1 MQIKKNLY
9 LFLIKI
15 MSFISFSKKSDN
27 VSYLMSFGGNID
39 FIQRLNERCLA
50 RKQHLIVFYR
60 PSMELE
66 AIEIQKSGIEI
77 KMFVENISFVLMLI
91 PLISKSSLLFVD
103 NYFAFLATMH
113 TKKSTRIVQL
123 WHANGAIK
131 SFGWEEPKTNSRSTS
146 DKKRFQTVYDQFDNF
161 IVGSTKM
168 GTVFEKSYHVTTDKI
183 LEIGYPASDKFQ
195 NSDWQNKMKNS
206 IFASHPDLKN
216 KKIIL
221 YAPTYRENISGDVTL
236 EIPGDFSGIQKL
248 LDDET
253 KLIIKLHPHLRD
265 KEIKLKSIL
274 SKDIVWIDDYSTGEL
289 LTITNCLITDY
300 SSVIFD
306 FSLLPNAEQILFYCF
321 DYQSY
326 KDSIGIQS
334 DFHEWAP
341 GPIVQT
347 MSELVNAYQKVQNSD
362 RQLDT
367 FNLLWNTANDGYATK
382 RVLDY
387 YFK

>member
-1 MQIKKNLY
+1 
-9 LFLIKI
+9 
-15 MSFISFSKKSDN
+15 MSLISFSKKSDN

-66 AIEIQKSGIEI
+66 AIEIQKIGIET
-77 KMFVENISFVLMLI
+77 KMFVENIFFVLNLI

-103 NYFAFLATMH
+103 NYFAFLATMY
-113 TKKSTRIVQL
+113 TKKSTKIVQL

-131 SFGWEEPKTNSRSTS
+131 SFGWDEPKTNNRSDS
-146 DKKRFQTVYDQFDNF
+146 DKKRFQAVYDQFDNF

-168 GTVFEKSYHVTTDKI
+168 GAVFEQSYHIDTDRI

-195 NSDWQNKMKNS
+195 NIDWQNKMKNN
-206 IFASHPDLKN
+206 IFASYPNLKN
-216 KKIIL
+216 KKVIL
-221 YAPTYRENISGDVTL
+221 YAPTYRENISGDVAL
-236 EIPGDFSGIQKL
+236 ELPEDFSNIQKL

-265 KEIKLKSIL
+265 KEIELKSIL
-274 SKDIVWIDDYSTGEL
+274 SKDIVWVDDYSTGEL

-300 SSVIFD
+300 SSVVFD

-321 DYQSY
+321 DYQIY

-334 DFHEWAP
+334 EFQEWAP

-347 MSELVNAYQKVQNSD
+347 MNELVNAYQKVQNSD

>member
-1 MQIKKNLY
+1 
-9 LFLIKI
+9 
-15 MSFISFSKKSDN
+15 
-27 VSYLMSFGGNID
+27 MSFGGNID

-66 AIEIQKSGIEI
+66 AIEIQKIGIET
-77 KMFVENISFVLMLI
+77 KMFVENIFFVLNLI

-103 NYFAFLATMH
+103 NYFAFLATMY
-113 TKKSTRIVQL
+113 TKKSTKIVQL

-131 SFGWEEPKTNSRSTS
+131 SFGWDEPKTNNRSDS
-146 DKKRFQTVYDQFDNF
+146 DKKRFQAVYDQFDNF

-168 GTVFEKSYHVTTDKI
+168 GAVFEQSYHIDTDRI

-195 NSDWQNKMKNS
+195 NIDWQNKMKNN
-206 IFASHPDLKN
+206 IFASYPNLKN
-216 KKIIL
+216 KKVIL
-221 YAPTYRENISGDVTL
+221 YAPTYRENISGDVAL
-236 EIPGDFSGIQKL
+236 ELPEDFSNIQKL

-265 KEIKLKSIL
+265 KEIELKSIL
-274 SKDIVWIDDYSTGEL
+274 SKDIVWVDDYSTGEL

-300 SSVIFD
+300 SSVVFD

-321 DYQSY
+321 DYQIY

-334 DFHEWAP
+334 EFQEWAP

-347 MSELVNAYQKVQNSD
+347 MNELVNAYQKVQNSD

>member
-1 MQIKKNLY
+1 MQIKKNLF

-15 MSFISFSKKSDN
+15 MSLISFSKKSDN

-66 AIEIQKSGIEI
+66 AIEIQKIGIET
-77 KMFVENISFVLMLI
+77 KMFVENISFVLNLI

-103 NYFAFLATMH
+103 NYFAFLATMY
-113 TKKSTRIVQL
+113 TKKSTKIVQL

-131 SFGWEEPKTNSRSTS
+131 SFGWDEPKTNNRSDS
-146 DKKRFQTVYDQFDNF
+146 DKKRFQAVYDQFDNF

-168 GTVFEKSYHVTTDKI
+168 GAVFEQSYHIDTDRI

-195 NSDWQNKMKNS
+195 NIDWQNKMKNN
-206 IFASHPDLKN
+206 IFASYPNLKN
-216 KKIIL
+216 KKVIL
-221 YAPTYRENISGDVTL
+221 YAPTYRENISGDVAL
-236 EIPGDFSGIQKL
+236 ELPEDFSNIQKL

-265 KEIKLKSIL
+265 KEIELKSIL
-274 SKDIVWIDDYSTGEL
+274 SKDIVWVDDYSTGEL

-300 SSVIFD
+300 SSVVFD

-321 DYQSY
+321 DYQIY

-334 DFHEWAP
+334 EFQEWAP

-347 MSELVNAYQKVQNSD
+347 MNELVNAYQKVQNSD